1 MRSQITIPQRNLL
14 EYRLKNAYTQ
24 LQMAEKLGLESQQM
38 YEYYEKKRF
47 VDGKVL
53 KFSEILGVNL
63 FEGSPQAKMDLVN
76 RRLPGLGQPSV
87 EPVDLSRIEAALKVL
102 IHRLSKYEAKATGKP
117 IADCKSEIEED
128 IQLVLG

>member
-1 MRSQITIPQRNLL
+1 MRNQLTIPQKNLL
-14 EYRLKNAYTQ
+14 EYRLKNSYTQ

-53 KFSEILGVNL
+53 KFSEVLGVNL
-63 FEGSPQAKMDLVN
+63 FEGSPQSKMDMVN
-76 RRLPGLGQPSV
+76 RRLPGLVQQPT
-87 EPVDLSRIEAALKVL
+87 ETVDLRRIEATLKVL

-117 IADCKSEIEED
+117 VADCKSEIEED

>member
-63 FEGSPQAKMDLVN
+63 FEGSPQTKMDLVN